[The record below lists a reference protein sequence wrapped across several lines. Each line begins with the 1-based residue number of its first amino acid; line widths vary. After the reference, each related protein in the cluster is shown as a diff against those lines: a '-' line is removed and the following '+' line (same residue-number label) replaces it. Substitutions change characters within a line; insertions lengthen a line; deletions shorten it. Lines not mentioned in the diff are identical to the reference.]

1 MTWMQQFPTMGQEQL
16 RMLRQT
22 IDASFLTFSRNY
34 GDALEQFFNPLR
46 QFLIFSEQTLSQA
59 PWLLVLSIIAGVAW
73 GATRSLKLVL
83 ATLLAFI
90 ALGYLGMWDDTMK
103 TLSMI
108 LVATLLTIILG
119 LPTGILLSRSNRLE
133 RVVNPVLDVMQTL
146 PSFVYLIPVV
156 MLLGIGRVPGI
167 IAVIIYALPPVIRFT
182 NLGIRLITKDAIE
195 VADAFGASAWQKLT
209 RVQLPLALHTIM
221 AGINQSIM
229 LALAMV
235 VIAAM
240 IGVPGLGQ
248 PVLRAIN
255 NQYFTLG
262 LFNGFAIVVIAI
274 VFDRIS
280 QMYGKRLQK
289 HLEVSHD

>member
-182 NLGIRLITKDAIE
+182 NLGIRLIAKDAIE

-209 RVQLPLALHTIM
+209 RVQLPLALPTIM

-289 HLEVSHD
+289 HLEVRHD

>member
-59 PWLLVLSIIAGVAW
+59 PWLLALSIIAGVAW

-182 NLGIRLITKDAIE
+182 NLGIRLIAKDAIE

-209 RVQLPLALHTIM
+209 RVQLPLALPTIM

>member
-22 IDASFLTFSRNY
+22 IDASFLAFSRNY

-59 PWLLVLSIIAGVAW
+59 PWLLVMSIIAGVAW

-182 NLGIRLITKDAIE
+182 NLGIRLIAKDAIE

-209 RVQLPLALHTIM
+209 RVQLPLALPTIM

>member
-22 IDASFLTFSRNY
+22 IDASFLSFSRNY

-119 LPTGILLSRSNRLE
+119 LPIGILLSRSNRLE
-133 RVVNPVLDVMQTL
+133 RVVNPILDVMQTL

-167 IAVIIYALPPVIRFT
+167 IAVIIYALPPVIRFA
-182 NLGIRLITKDAIE
+182 NLGIRLIAKDAIE

-209 RVQLPLALHTIM
+209 RVQLPLALPTIM

>member
-83 ATLLAFI
+83 ATLLEFI

-182 NLGIRLITKDAIE
+182 NLGIRLIAKDAIE

-209 RVQLPLALHTIM
+209 RVQLPLALPTIM

>member
-209 RVQLPLALHTIM
+209 RVQLPLALPTIM

-280 QMYGKRLQK
+280 QIYGKRLQK

>member
-73 GATRSLKLVL
+73 GATRSLKLML

-182 NLGIRLITKDAIE
+182 NLGIRLIAKDAIE

-209 RVQLPLALHTIM
+209 RVQLPLALPTIM

>member
-22 IDASFLTFSRNY
+22 IDASFLAFSRNY

-182 NLGIRLITKDAIE
+182 NLGIRLIAKDAIE

-209 RVQLPLALHTIM
+209 RVQLPLALPTIM

>member
-146 PSFVYLIPVV
+146 PSFVYLIHVV

-182 NLGIRLITKDAIE
+182 NLGIRLIAKDAIE

-209 RVQLPLALHTIM
+209 RVQLPLALPTIM

>member
-182 NLGIRLITKDAIE
+182 NLGIRLIAKDAIE
-195 VADAFGASAWQKLT
+195 VADAFGASA
-209 RVQLPLALHTIM
+209 
-221 AGINQSIM
+221 
-229 LALAMV
+229 
-235 VIAAM
+235 
-240 IGVPGLGQ
+240 
-248 PVLRAIN
+248 
-255 NQYFTLG
+255 
-262 LFNGFAIVVIAI
+262 
-274 VFDRIS
+274 
-280 QMYGKRLQK
+280 
-289 HLEVSHD
+289 

>member
-182 NLGIRLITKDAIE
+182 NLGIRLIAKDAIE
-195 VADAFGASAWQKLT
+195 VADDFGASAWQKLT
-209 RVQLPLALHTIM
+209 RVQLPLALPTIM

>member
-1 MTWMQQFPTMGQEQL
+1 MTWMQQIPTMGQEQL

-182 NLGIRLITKDAIE
+182 NLGIRLIAKDAIE

-209 RVQLPLALHTIM
+209 RVQLPLALPTIM

>member
-59 PWLLVLSIIAGVAW
+59 PWLLVLFIIAGVAW

-182 NLGIRLITKDAIE
+182 NLGIRLIAKDAIE

-209 RVQLPLALHTIM
+209 RVQLPLALPTIM

>member
-119 LPTGILLSRSNRLE
+119 LPTGMLLSRSNRLE

-182 NLGIRLITKDAIE
+182 NLGIRLIAKDAIE

-209 RVQLPLALHTIM
+209 RVQLPLALPTIM

>member
-182 NLGIRLITKDAIE
+182 NLGIRLIAKDAIE

-209 RVQLPLALHTIM
+209 RVQLPLALPTIM

-248 PVLRAIN
+248 PVLRALN

>member
-83 ATLLAFI
+83 VTLLAFI

-182 NLGIRLITKDAIE
+182 NLGIRLIAKDAIE

-209 RVQLPLALHTIM
+209 RVQLPLALPTIM

>member
-1 MTWMQQFPTMGQEQL
+1 MTWMQQFPTVGQERL
-16 RMLRQT
+16 SMLRQN
-22 IDASFLTFSRNY
+22 IDATFLTFSRNY
-34 GDALEQFFNPLR
+34 GEALENFFDPLR
-46 QFLIFSEQTLSQA
+46 QSLIFTEQTLSQA
-59 PWLLVLSIIAGVAW
+59 PWLLVLSIIVGVAW
-73 GATRSLKLVL
+73 VATRSFKLVL

-90 ALGYLGMWDDTMK
+90 ALGYLGMWADTMK

-108 LVATLLTIILG
+108 LVATLLTIVMG
-119 LPTGILLSRSNRLE
+119 LPIGILLSRFNWLE

-182 NLGIRLITKDAIE
+182 NLGIRLIDKDAIE
-195 VADAFGASAWQKLT
+195 VSDAFGASTWQKLA
-209 RVQLPLALHTIM
+209 RVQLPLALPTIM

-229 LALAMV
+229 LALSMV

-255 NQYFTLG
+255 NQYFALG

-289 HLEVSHD
+289 HLEVTHD

>member
-73 GATRSLKLVL
+73 GATRSLKLML

-108 LVATLLTIILG
+108 LVATLLTILLG
-119 LPTGILLSRSNRLE
+119 LPIGILLSRYNGLE
-133 RVVNPVLDVMQTL
+133 RAVNPV
-146 PSFVYLIPVV
+146 
-156 MLLGIGRVPGI
+156 
-167 IAVIIYALPPVIRFT
+167 
-182 NLGIRLITKDAIE
+182 
-195 VADAFGASAWQKLT
+195 
-209 RVQLPLALHTIM
+209 
-221 AGINQSIM
+221 
-229 LALAMV
+229 
-235 VIAAM
+235 
-240 IGVPGLGQ
+240 
-248 PVLRAIN
+248 
-255 NQYFTLG
+255 
-262 LFNGFAIVVIAI
+262 
-274 VFDRIS
+274 
-280 QMYGKRLQK
+280 
-289 HLEVSHD
+289 